1 MSPEGTPEPPAAE
14 GAAPA
19 PVKAAR
25 RRTPAKP
32 RPVEA
37 PKDEERAEAP
47 EGPRAPRR
55 AELAPAEVRLL
66 SVRSARRRRRP
77 KFVRQQSHRYLRIR
91 RRGSW
96 RAPRG
101 VQSKQRRHYGFRPTV
116 VSVGF
121 GTPRAV
127 RGLTPGGFRPVRVEN
142 ARAVEG
148 LNPKREAAV
157 IAHGVGVRKRL
168 VLEEMA
174 RRRGLKVLNP
184 IFKEDRPEEGT

>member
-1 MSPEGTPEPPAAE
+1 MSPDEAPASVPEPAPTPKPAPRRKPTKA
-14 GAAPA
+14 A
-19 PVKAAR
+19 PVKEAEGEGKGA
-25 RRTPAKP
+25 TP
-32 RPVEA
+32 
-37 PKDEERAEAP
+37 EEVLP
-47 EGPRAPRR
+47 PRR
-55 AELAPAEVRLL
+55 AELSPGERRLL
-66 SVRSARRRRRP
+66 TVRSARRRRRP

-121 GTPRAV
+121 GTPRAI
-127 RGLTPGGFRPVRVEN
+127 RGLTPAGFRPVRVEN
-142 ARAVEG
+142 ARMVEG
-148 LNPKREAAV
+148 LNPKREAAI

-168 VLEEMA
+168 VLEELA

-184 IFKEDRPEEGT
+184 IFKEDQEEKGT

>member
-1 MSPEGTPEPPAAE
+1 MSPEETPPPVPE
-14 GAAPA
+14 TAPA
-19 PVKAAR
+19 P
-25 RRTPAKP
+25 KP
-32 RPVEA
+32 VRSRPPRKSVPE
-37 PKDEERAEAP
+37 KEP
-47 EGPRAPRR
+47 EGEGKGATPEAVLPPRR
-55 AELAPAEVRLL
+55 AELAPGELRLL
-66 SVRSARRRRRP
+66 AVRGARSRRRP

-101 VQSKQRRHYGFRPTV
+101 VQSKQRRHYGYRPTV

-121 GTPRAV
+121 GSPRAI

-142 ARAVEG
+142 ARRMEG
-148 LNPKREAAV
+148 LNPKRDAAI

-168 VLEEMA
+168 VLEELA

-184 IFKEDRPEEGT
+184 IFKEDQEEKGT